1 MAKRYSPRGFAM
13 RFNARIEKNF
23 ETAIE
28 NDLEG
33 EPEKTFLKSVANRVS
48 SGLLAGALVLATSG
62 CDIYSMPRMDGTAP
76 PPAAMSS
83 QSSAA
88 ASGNGTQA
96 PGQADPRLTG
106 NDSAQFF
113 SKSGWQACGG
123 GALVGVLGCQL
134 GNPSD
139 KKNCML
145 KAALAG
151 CGVAMGVNYYLD
163 QRRSEYSNEEQRLNM
178 MLNDVR
184 EDNRKL
190 QSLTQTARSVMAEDR
205 QQIEQIKRDI
215 AAKKVDRSQA
225 QKQIAEIDANTQ
237 YLKKSLADLKSRE
250 KQWREVAAAER
261 ASGARVDV
269 LDVEINRLNQQV
281 ASLETEINELYKQ
294 RSAIQLG

>member
-1 MAKRYSPRGFAM
+1 MVTRYSLQTIAKRLVG
-13 RFNARIEKNF
+13 
-23 ETAIE
+23 
-28 NDLEG
+28 G
-33 EPEKTFLKSVANRVS
+33 V
-48 SGLLAGALVLATSG
+48 LAGAMVITTAG
-62 CDIYSMPRMDGTAP
+62 CDIYSMPRLDGSAP
-76 PPAAMSS
+76 PPAAVS
-83 QSSAA
+83 QTGAGGA
-88 ASGNGTQA
+88 QSGG
-96 PGQADPRLTG
+96 GADPRLTS

-113 SKSGWQACGG
+113 SKSGWQACAG

-163 QRRSEYSNEEQRLNM
+163 QRRSEYSNNEQRLNA
-178 MLNDVR
+178 MLADVR

-190 QSLTQTARSVMAEDR
+190 QSLTQTARTVMAEDR
-205 QQIEQIKRDI
+205 QQIAQIKKDI
-215 AAKKVDRSQA
+215 AAKKVDRSKA
-225 QKQIAEIDANTQ
+225 QQQIAEIDANTN
-237 YLKKSLADLKSRE
+237 YLKKSLADLRSRE

-269 LDVEINRLNQQV
+269 LDAEINRLNQQV
-281 ASLETEINELYKQ
+281 VSLESEINELYTQ

>member
-1 MAKRYSPRGFAM
+1 MAKRYSPRGFVNFFKTQVEKRVEIGCEKAGVKVI
-13 RFNARIEKNF
+13 AQRIGNG
-23 ETAIE
+23 A
-28 NDLEG
+28 
-33 EPEKTFLKSVANRVS
+33 
-48 SGLLAGALVLATSG
+48 LASALVLMTSG

-76 PPAAMSS
+76 PPAATSS
-83 QSSAA
+83 YSATP
-88 ASGNGTQA
+88 SNGYGTQA
-96 PGQADPRLTG
+96 PGQADPRLTE

-145 KAALAG
+145 KAAVAG

-163 QRRSEYSNEEQRLNM
+163 QRRSEYSNQEQRLNM

-205 QQIEQIKRDI
+205 QQIAQIKKDI
-215 AAKKVDRSQA
+215 AAKKVDKSQA

>member
-1 MAKRYSPRGFAM
+1 MAKRYSTRGFAM
-13 RFNARIEKNF
+13 RFKTLLEKRF
-23 ETAIE
+23 ET
-28 NDLEG
+28 DLEKYTG
-33 EPEKTFLKSVANRVS
+33 KTLAKRVS
-48 SGLLAGALVLATSG
+48 SSLLAGALVLATSG

>member
-13 RFNARIEKNF
+13 RLKAQLNRRIDPGLDLRLGHAFEKRIAQRIGN
-23 ETAIE
+23 
-28 NDLEG
+28 G
-33 EPEKTFLKSVANRVS
+33 V
-48 SGLLAGALVLATSG
+48 LASALVLMTSA
-62 CDIYSMPRMDGTAP
+62 CDIYSLPRMDGTAP
-76 PPAAMSS
+76 PPAATSS
-83 QSSAA
+83 YSATPT
-88 ASGNGTQA
+88 NGYGAQA
-96 PGQADPRLTG
+96 PGQADPRLTE

-145 KAALAG
+145 KAAVAG

-163 QRRSEYSNEEQRLNM
+163 QRRSEYSNQEQRLNM

-205 QQIEQIKRDI
+205 QQIAQIKKDI

-225 QKQIAEIDANTQ
+225 QKKIAEIDANTQ

>member
-1 MAKRYSPRGFAM
+1 MAKRYSTRGFAM
-13 RFNARIEKNF
+13 RFKALFDWRVEMRFKKGLEKS
-23 ETAIE
+23 
-28 NDLEG
+28 
-33 EPEKTFLKSVANRVS
+33 PKKSVAIRVV

-62 CDIYSMPRMDGTAP
+62 CDIYSMPRLDGTAP

-83 QSSAA
+83 QSAT
-88 ASGNGTQA
+88 ASNSYGAQA

-163 QRRSEYSNEEQRLNM
+163 QRRSEYSNEEQRLNI

-225 QKQIAEIDANTQ
+225 KKQIAEIDANTQ

>member
-1 MAKRYSPRGFAM
+1 MAKRYSTRGFAKRLKALFDRRVEM
-13 RFNARIEKNF
+13 RLEKG
-23 ETAIE
+23 
-28 NDLEG
+28 LEKA
-33 EPEKTFLKSVANRVS
+33 PKKSVAIRVG
-48 SGLLAGALVLATSG
+48 SGLLTGALVLATSG
-62 CDIYSMPRMDGTAP
+62 CDIYSMPRLDGTAP

-83 QSSAA
+83 QSAT
-88 ASGNGTQA
+88 ASNSYGAQA

-163 QRRSEYSNEEQRLNM
+163 QRRSEYSNEEQRLNI